1 MSILEPG
8 TEDAQNV
15 EGIENK
21 MQGKRLWEG
30 SGAELPSLLG
40 PGAVHL
46 GWTDVLRGSG
56 ETVISKGI

>member
-15 EGIENK
+15 KGIENK
-21 MQGKRLWEG
+21 MQRLWEG

-40 PGAVHL
+40 PGAGNSSL
-46 GWTDVLRGSG
+46 GWTDVLRGSR